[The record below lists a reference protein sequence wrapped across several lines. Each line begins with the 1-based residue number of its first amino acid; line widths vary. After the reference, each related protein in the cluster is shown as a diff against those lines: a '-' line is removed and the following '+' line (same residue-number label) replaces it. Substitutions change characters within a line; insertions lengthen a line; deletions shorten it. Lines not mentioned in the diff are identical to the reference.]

1 MQGHWAQ
8 SLCNATDTSN
18 MKDADF
24 FKAKAAQMLEAML
37 YAAALLHSDLRLIAR
52 WVFTSAEEAQ
62 QTLFADNSSEMAAA
76 LNELHNS
83 PAEKTAG
90 TIRMVL
96 SQVLGFLTDPA
107 LAMSVLPAGD
117 GGFDID
123 GFIGSRGTLYM
134 IASGDHETS
143 PLAPLFALIGGEIKH
158 HATLIAQATGRG
170 RLTRPLGMF
179 LDEITQIVPVPL
191 DKWLASVGGLGIQI
205 FTVVHGVAQL
215 RKRWG
220 KEGAQVIL
228 DTSDLKIFLPGITDA
243 ETLESAE
250 KVCGKVSLRQGHG
263 RDQGRDYYAEH
274 PVMDM
279 GMVRSLPRGCALL
292 IRGERSPVLA
302 HLPRVWNA
310 PEYRWPTRPGRPAA
324 TLHPAHAARAV
335 PHPDP
340 AAPGAPD
347 PPPPRP
353 APRASP
359 GARAHHRA

>member
-1 MQGHWAQ
+1 MPPAIPRSAARSRARPGRSRGRPGPRSARAAAPGRPSHPARAGADTTRVPAQPPAAASAAGQRKALQNRRKAGRKTREAPGSRDRLQTSVLLPGASSHTRQRHAAHTHRIIEAQVTPPVALSPWCWPRKGKTAWLARMILRFPGALVCTSVKDDLFRYTSGIREKSGRIHVFNPEGIGGVPSTFAINPVAGCEVKAVAIRRAQ

-62 QTLFADNSSEMAAA
+62 KVLFADNSSEMAAA

-123 GFIGSRGTLYM
+123 EFIGSRGTLYM

-143 PLAPLFALIGGEIKH
+143 
-158 HATLIAQATGRG
+158 
-170 RLTRPLGMF
+170 
-179 LDEITQIVPVPL
+179 
-191 DKWLASVGGLGIQI
+191 
-205 FTVVHGVAQL
+205 
-215 RKRWG
+215 
-220 KEGAQVIL
+220 
-228 DTSDLKIFLPGITDA
+228 
-243 ETLESAE
+243 
-250 KVCGKVSLRQGHG
+250 
-263 RDQGRDYYAEH
+263 
-274 PVMDM
+274 
-279 GMVRSLPRGCALL
+279 
-292 IRGERSPVLA
+292 
-302 HLPRVWNA
+302 
-310 PEYRWPTRPGRPAA
+310 
-324 TLHPAHAARAV
+324 
-335 PHPDP
+335 
-340 AAPGAPD
+340 
-347 PPPPRP
+347 
-353 APRASP
+353 
-359 GARAHHRA
+359 